1 MMTHHGVSMGQTETE
16 AEREA
21 ALKQGKVGF
30 SMVVCQTFQKLPRA
44 LKHSL
49 WMWDIHNCL
58 HFSY

>member
-1 MMTHHGVSMGQTETE
+1 MTHHGVSMGQTETE

-49 WMWDIHNCL
+49 
-58 HFSY
+58 